1 MPLCTNRLFPLPSAS
16 SIPALQKENFL
27 DSLDKRRALIK
38 ADVDADKSSLAA
50 LKAHTAA
57 LNARVSR
64 LRKERLA
71 QELQAQTNQ
80 YVAAG
85 KKLASEVATI
95 DKVTSALKA
104 RVSSLDSE
112 VQPLAQQEY
121 ELIATSLSGGKGKN
135 AEEAKKEEAKK
146 EEKKK
151 L

>member
-1 MPLCTNRLFPLPSAS
+1 MLLVLFLPL
-16 SIPALQKENFL
+16 LQKENFL

-38 ADVDADKSSLAA
+38 ADIDADKSSLSA
-50 LKAHTAA
+50 LKSHTAA

-80 YVAAG
+80 YVAAS

-112 VQPLAQQEY
+112 VEPLAKQEY
-121 ELIATSLSGGKGKN
+121 ELIASSLSGGRKQDGDKKDSKEKSDKP
-135 AEEAKKEEAKK
+135 AAAAK
-146 EEKKK
+146 